1 MASRLLVHATP
12 RPCQVRR
19 LNTAVEENTEGGAK
33 DDDEGDIELSYVI
46 LDEAG
51 AMIEPDA
58 IGCLLHGASN
68 RSVQTIPP

>member
-1 MASRLLVHATP
+1 M
-12 RPCQVRR
+12 
-19 LNTAVEENTEGGAK
+19 EENTEGGAK

-68 RSVQTIPP
+68 RSVQTFPP